1 MRLPVENHDV
11 VIIGGGPSGLATALA
26 LREQGINDVVVLERE
41 SEAGGI
47 PRHCG
52 HRGFG
57 YFKRW
62 GFLTGPQ
69 LAAKLRAETR
79 SIDVRSATTVLE
91 FSLRGS
97 LRVHGPDGISELGA
111 KKIVLATGTRESSR
125 AALLIGGKRLP
136 GVINT
141 GTLQQQV
148 YLHHAKPFSKPVII
162 GSEWVSFSALMT
174 CRHAAIKPVAMISE
188 GQTID
193 APFYFSAGARFAFG
207 VPVINQA
214 QVIAFHGSAKVE
226 AVEIAVKGKARMVA
240 CDGVIVTGKFRSE
253 HALYSNGFLERE
265 GHAPKVTEGFKTSK
279 PDIYAVGNVLGR
291 LETAGTC
298 MIEARALA
306 TMLAGELK

>member
-1 MRLPVENHDV
+1 MENHDV
-11 VIIGGGPSGLATALA
+11 VVIGGGPSGLATALA
-26 LREQGINDVVVLERE
+26 LREQGIQDVVVLERE
-41 SEAGGI
+41 TEAGGI

-62 GFLTGPQ
+62 GLLTGPQ
-69 LAAKLRAETR
+69 LAQKLRTQ
-79 SIDVRSATTVLE
+79 SHSLDVRTRTTVLE

-97 LRVHGPDGISELGA
+97 LRVHGPEGIAEISA

-125 AALLIGGKRLP
+125 AARLIGGKRLP
-136 GVINT
+136 GIINT

-174 CRHAAIKPVAMISE
+174 CRHAGIKPVAMVTS
-188 GQTID
+188 GDKID
-193 APFYFSAGARFAFG
+193 APFYFSAGARFVYGA
-207 VPVINQA
+207 PVISHA
-214 QVIAFHGSAKVE
+214 EIVAIHGKTKVE
-226 AVEIAVKGKARMVA
+226 AVEIDVKGKTRMID
-240 CDGVIVTGKFRSE
+240 CDGVILSGKFRSE

-265 GHAPKVTEGFKTSK
+265 GHAPKVTDGFKTNK
-279 PDIYAVGNVLGR
+279 PNVYAVGNVLGH

-298 MIEARALA
+298 MMEARKLA
-306 TMLAGELK
+306 TLLAGELK